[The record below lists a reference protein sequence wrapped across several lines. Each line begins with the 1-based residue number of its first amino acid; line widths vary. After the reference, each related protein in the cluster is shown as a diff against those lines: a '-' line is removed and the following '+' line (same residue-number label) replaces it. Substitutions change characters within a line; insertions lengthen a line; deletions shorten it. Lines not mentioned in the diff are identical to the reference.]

1 MLNKKEQLLKH
12 FLYNATAHWL
22 WKPMALKSN
31 FTSEFFLQSC
41 GLPATFRKGLG
52 KNDLYNRRKYSPI
65 AFNINTKTSSAK
77 IVCLKSR
84 NFESYSLFKNV
95 FTCTWILRL
104 LRWYSISL
112 PCHQINLV
120 CQILEAI
127 FFYSLFSC
135 LGFYSEIYVNSYEH
149 YTNGL

>member
-84 NFESYSLFKNV
+84 NFESYSLFKNFYLYINTETFKMIFNLPPLSPNKSGLSDIGGDFLLLTV
-95 FTCTWILRL
+95 FMFGFLFW
-104 LRWYSISL
+104 
-112 PCHQINLV
+112 NL
-120 CQILEAI
+120 CKFIWTL
-127 FFYSLFSC
+127 
-135 LGFYSEIYVNSYEH
+135 H
-149 YTNGL
+149 